1 MANVEEYRTRGDKG
15 PKRYV
20 ARIRLKGFKPTSKT
34 FPSRAE
40 AEAWATTFEAELKGI
55 RARTGVHAATDATAI
70 TIRQLIERFL
80 ADPVVSQLRWHG
92 ELSDLLAA
100 WADEYGGVKVR
111 QFGRIH
117 VEAMRDRL
125 LATRIRPVTRPTKK
139 KKPAPIAS
147 LEGAPAVKPEPEK
160 KPKTMS
166 PARVNRYIAAMRRTW
181 TWGIVKGYVL
191 PSQPWPPEV
200 MLSEPKPKPVY
211 AEGDEIAAMF
221 SACDAVAPELGSLV
235 RFLVGTG
242 CRLTDALNVTW
253 RDVDEKGGDVAVRGQ
268 KTDHPLRVAML
279 APARDAIARAKSVR
293 NVSGRVFWQYA
304 TATSPQWHWTK
315 AKRAFPEQMKG
326 WRLHDCRHLCASLLA
341 ASGASPVELA
351 AQLGHSTLQ
360 MVQRYAHVRGGH
372 RGAAHDKVDKAFGRR

>member
-1 MANVEEYRTRGDKG
+1 MANIEEYRTDTG
-15 PKRYV
+15 KRFV

-34 FPSRAE
+34 FPTRAE
-40 AEAWATTFEAELKGI
+40 AESWAATFEYELKSL
-55 RARTGVHAATDATAI
+55 RARTGVHTATDATAI
-70 TIRQLIERFL
+70 NVRQLIERFL

-100 WADEYGGVKVR
+100 WSDEYGGAKVR

-117 VEAMRDRL
+117 VEAMRDKL
-125 LATRIRPVTRPTKK
+125 LARQIRPVTKPTKK
-139 KKPAPIAS
+139 KKPTVDAATGK
-147 LEGAPAVKPEPEK
+147 LEPEK

-166 PARVNRYIAAMRRTW
+166 PARVNRYIAAMRRAW

-200 MLSEPKPKPVY
+200 MLSEPKPKAVY
-211 AEGDEIAAMF
+211 ADADEINAMF
-221 SACDAVAPELGSLV
+221 SACDAVAVGLGSLV

-242 CRLTDALNVTW
+242 CRLTDALSVTW
-253 RDVDEKGGDVAVRGQ
+253 RDVDDQAGDVAVRGQ
-268 KTDHPLRVAML
+268 KTDNPLRVAML
-279 APARDAIARAKSVR
+279 APARDAIAGAKKVR

-304 TATSPQWHWTK
+304 TATSPQWHWRK
-315 AKRAFPEQMKG
+315 AKRAFPAHMQS

-351 AQLGHSTLQ
+351 QQLGHSTLQ

-372 RGAAHDKVDKAFGRR
+372 RGAAHDKVDAALSGKTAQ